1 LRVLPYNGF
10 EIDRRHLMLDRLA
23 IGLFA
28 LSLVACSQEAAQ
40 PQELPD
46 TPPPAEADMPG
57 VEDGVFPSMMRATA
71 SIVGAAGTEI
81 GTANVLGGPKGV
93 LIRVEIAPGGLTPGW
108 HGLHLHMVGDCSDV
122 GTFKASGGHVG
133 MVEGGHGL
141 LNPKGPEGGDIP
153 NIWAGADGSAGYEAY
168 TTLAEMSELVT
179 GDGSAILIH
188 EGEDD
193 HMTQPIGGAGSR
205 VACGVIR

>member
-1 LRVLPYNGF
+1 
-10 EIDRRHLMLDRLA
+10 MLDRIA

-28 LSLVACSQEAAQ
+28 LSLAACNQEAAQ

-46 TPPPAEADMPG
+46 EPLPAVAEVPG
-57 VEDGVFPSMMRATA
+57 PADGVYPLMMRSTA
-71 SIVGAAGTEI
+71 AIIGGEGTEI
-81 GTANVLGGPKGV
+81 GTANLLGGPNGI

-108 HGLHLHMVGDCSDV
+108 HGLHLHMVGDCSDI

-133 MVEGGHGL
+133 MIAGGHGL

-153 NIWAGADGSAGYEAY
+153 NIWAGADGSAGYEAF
-168 TTLAEMSELVT
+168 TTLAQMSELT
-179 GDGSAILIH
+179 DADGSAILIH

-193 HMTQPIGGAGSR
+193 HMSQPIGGAGGR